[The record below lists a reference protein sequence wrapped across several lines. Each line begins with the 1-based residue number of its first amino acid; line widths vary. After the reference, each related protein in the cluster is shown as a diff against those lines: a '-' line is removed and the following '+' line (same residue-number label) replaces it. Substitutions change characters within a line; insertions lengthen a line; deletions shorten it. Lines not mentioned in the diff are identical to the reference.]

1 MSAEQTR
8 ARILEAACELIS
20 EEGIDEVRIARVA
33 TRARVSTSLVHHYFS
48 TREELL
54 TGALMLSFDLA
65 AEERF
70 GSDAGR
76 VRLDGSTHAEALA
89 LAIEQCLPDLGANEH
104 EWVLWVELW
113 LRAARDP
120 ELRPVSAQLYERYRG
135 WFLSVM
141 EAGVE
146 AGEFRTDDPERV
158 ADLAVGLFDG
168 LGLRVLLRDPG
179 MDMHRARQ
187 VIAGA
192 LAPELGV
199 QTREL
204 MPAAT
209 PPEPTA
215 TR

>member
-1 MSAEQTR
+1 MSAKQTR

-20 EEGIDEVRIARVA
+20 EDGIDEVRIARVA

-76 VRLDGSTHAEALA
+76 VQLDGASHADALA
-89 LAIEQCLPDLGANEH
+89 LAIEQCLPDLGPNEH

-120 ELRPVSAQLYERYRG
+120 ELRPVSAQLYDRYRG
-135 WFLSVM
+135 WLLEVI
-141 EAGVE
+141 EAGVR
-146 AGEFRTDDPERV
+146 AGEFSTDDPERV

-179 MDMHRARQ
+179 MDTARARDA
-187 VIAGA
+187 IAA
-192 LAPELGV
+192 VLAPELGLEAA
-199 QTREL
+199 QL
-204 MPAAT
+204 LPA
-209 PPEPTA
+209 TA
-215 TR
+215 RA